1 MNKIIIIGHKGF
13 IGKNIKNRFYSENI
27 EVEVLGIDLPD
38 VDLISHNDVNMLAN
52 LFDLNTTVIM
62 LAAIK
67 RQFGDNL
74 DIFEQNLM
82 MTTNLCRLLKDH
94 PVRRFIFLS
103 SAAVYGEDVHN
114 TNITEE
120 TPVYPTSY
128 YGMVKFIS
136 ERLYWK
142 TLVPNENSSLVILRP
157 TTIYGPGDKGDSY
170 GPVKFVNAA
179 VNKKELTLWGNGT
192 ELRDFVYIDDVVEI
206 LFKLTFNTFDGVLN
220 LASGTSCSFRD
231 VLEAVEEIF
240 ELKLC
245 INSRPRT
252 KEKVDNHY
260 SNKLIRNVL
269 TDFKF
274 TNLMD
279 GLNKMCDYIKN

>member
-13 IGKNIKNRFYSENI
+13 IGKNIENRFYSENI

-38 VDLISHNDVNMLAN
+38 VDLISYNDVNMLSN
-52 LFDLNTTVIM
+52 LFDLDTTVIM

-67 RQFGDNL
+67 RQFGDSL
-74 DIFEQNLM
+74 EIFKQNLV
-82 MTTNLCRLLKDH
+82 MTTNLCKLLENN
-94 PVRRFIFLS
+94 PVRRFIFFS

-114 TNITEE
+114 TNITED

-136 ERLYWK
+136 ERLYCK

-179 VNKKELTLWGNGT
+179 VNKNELT
-192 ELRDFVYIDDVVEI
+192 R
-206 LFKLTFNTFDGVLN
+206 
-220 LASGTSCSFRD
+220 
-231 VLEAVEEIF
+231 
-240 ELKLC
+240 
-245 INSRPRT
+245 
-252 KEKVDNHY
+252 
-260 SNKLIRNVL
+260 
-269 TDFKF
+269 
-274 TNLMD
+274 
-279 GLNKMCDYIKN
+279 